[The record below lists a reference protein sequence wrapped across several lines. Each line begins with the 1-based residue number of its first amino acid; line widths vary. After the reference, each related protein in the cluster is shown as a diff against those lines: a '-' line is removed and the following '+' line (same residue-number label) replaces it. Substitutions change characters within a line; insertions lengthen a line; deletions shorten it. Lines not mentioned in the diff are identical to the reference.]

1 MMPSVIFGNLSS
13 KGWAGLCL
21 CFGALVASQTVTPPN
36 SASKPSRL
44 WQSSPGAAW
53 NDCFLIGN
61 GRLGASIPGGAKND
75 SIWLNEDTFWNGM
88 YKSRINPR
96 ALTSM
101 PKIRSAVVSG
111 SFATAQSLSSS
122 DYDGVPSSARNYN
135 TLGSMVL
142 IMNHGAAV
150 QGYERWLDVS
160 DATSGVYYTV
170 DGVTYTREYVA
181 SKPADVIAIR
191 IAASKPGSVSFSL
204 SLKRGGAT
212 SKASG
217 SDTVLLT
224 SDSGGDLPI
233 RFASGARVVPIG
245 GTVSASGSQVTCTG
259 ADEAWIFVTAW
270 TTVRQSD
277 PSSRITKDL
286 QAVTKK
292 YPDLRADHVKDYQ
305 SIYQRSDFNFGASTS
320 SQKALTTA
328 QRISGISQVYDP
340 ELAVLS
346 LQFARYLL
354 ISSSRRGTLPAN
366 LQGIWNS
373 EENPM
378 WGSRFTININ
388 LRKLRNPARVVE
400 GLLTTSKR

>member
-1 MMPSVIFGNLSS
+1 
-13 KGWAGLCL
+13 
-21 CFGALVASQTVTPPN
+21 
-36 SASKPSRL
+36 
-44 WQSSPGAAW
+44 
-53 NDCFLIGN
+53 
-61 GRLGASIPGGAKND
+61 
-75 SIWLNEDTFWNGM
+75 
-88 YKSRINPR
+88 
-96 ALTSM
+96 M